1 MESLEEFLRR
11 RGRDGVIS
19 LTTTRGGSRIF
30 AMPIVGIEEQALL
43 LGLMPARYLRNGL
56 GCEEQ
61 LRLLRARVAVV
72 GCGGLGGAVA
82 ALLARVGIGF
92 LRLIDPDV
100 FEEHNLN
107 RQQFA
112 TVDTLGQR
120 KVQAAQDA
128 LAAINSATGVDAVCC
143 RWRREHLEDVAV
155 VIDGLD
161 SAGERRELGRTCREL
176 AVPLV
181 HGAVRQ
187 WYGQAA
193 IVSRESDPFALL
205 YPDTASPEPGIPEVI
220 APTVALVAAIQAAEC
235 VKLLLGR
242 PSPLARHWLN
252 CNLHDDD
259 FDLTGFC

>member
-1 MESLEEFLRR
+1 
-11 RGRDGVIS
+11 
-19 LTTTRGGSRIF
+19 
-30 AMPIVGIEEQALL
+30 MPIVGIEEQALL

-128 LAAINSATGVDAVCC
+128 LAAINPATGVDAVSC

-161 SAGERRELGRTCREL
+161 SAGERRKLGRTCREL